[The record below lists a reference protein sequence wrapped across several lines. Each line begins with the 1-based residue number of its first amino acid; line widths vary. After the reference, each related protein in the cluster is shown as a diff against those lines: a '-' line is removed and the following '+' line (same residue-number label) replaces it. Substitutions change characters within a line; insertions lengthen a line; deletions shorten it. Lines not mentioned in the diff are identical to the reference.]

1 MNSRR
6 ELLLLGIPDLSD
18 QAFVREGRNIKPQ
31 IGGGSKAP
39 SQPTATTQTVNN
51 VPAFIQPYIES
62 MLGRAEALGT
72 DAQYE
77 PFDPSQRFEGT
88 NALQQQSYNNIA
100 GMGTN
105 PMLDV
110 AGQWANQGM
119 LQAGQASAHA
129 DPLMNQ
135 ALNFGGAAAGMGQQY
150 NQAVTDPSQVG
161 NFMSPYMQN
170 VVDVQKNEAI
180 RDYQSQL
187 PSMQAAAT
195 NAGAFGGSRHAILE
209 AEGQRNL
216 NQNLSDIQAR
226 GSQSAY
232 DQAMQS
238 MQFGSNLGMQGYQT
252 GLQGVGQ
259 GINAAQLGLAGTNAM
274 FQGAGTLGQLG
285 QTQYNQQMGINE
297 MLNAM
302 GTQQQQQGQQ
312 QRDFNYQQFLDEL
325 NFPYQQLGF
334 MSDMT
339 RGLPLSQSTV
349 YQNNAQPNQMSQIL
363 GGGLAAYGLMN
374 RAKGGII
381 PKPKKKYA
389 QGGQVDGGA
398 FANLNVDETTAT
410 LESLSDEQLAQ
421 YAATVQDAVTL
432 SLIRAENERRARMRQ
447 QPAQPPQSTVAQDV
461 AQQAAP
467 SGIAAMAQP
476 MAQPTVED
484 TQRPQPAMRGGG
496 IVALAD
502 GGRVRTQAERDREM
516 FSNWGRSVAG
526 GTAKLGAAAADVLTI
541 PVRGAMGAAN
551 TLIRVPNAFG
561 LEVPY
566 IPEAA
571 FGGSSTSLT
580 PYSDQLRQANP
591 EQGPPLRVDIS
602 GVTPPTPG
610 TEVVPQVPNETPQE
624 RDRRVFG
631 PIEDSVRANGPAP
644 EAPTPSAGAR
654 STGNGGSQGPAAAV
668 AQQLAA
674 DQATA
679 NAPKSFEEYMTTVNQ
694 RASQTLEEKMLVD
707 ALRSGLDERQA
718 RVAAQEN
725 RGKMD
730 ALVAAGA
737 AMMQGTSV
745 ADGLARGAGAGV
757 EALRDANATQLK
769 LEEGLAR
776 AQEEQ
781 SKYELALRKDNDKQA
796 RDSYD
801 KWLRYDQQNTQ
812 FAAELQLKQ
821 AQLAQQYSLG
831 RERNAIAASR
841 AAGGGAGGLDY
852 RAVAAAETRIAALPE
867 TAAFKKL
874 SDPVTSGVLTPAERT
889 AIERNYQSARSL
901 IYQQMGIPMV
911 DSGGYDSGGA
921 DDVWSLIE

>member
-6 ELLLLGIPDLSD
+6 TLLMVGVPDLSD
-18 QAFVREGRNIKPQ
+18 QAFVRHGRNIQPQ
-31 IGGGSKAP
+31 IGGGGSAP
-39 SQPTATTQTVNN
+39 KQPTSTTQTVNN
-51 VPAFIQPYIES
+51 VPAFIQPYVES
-62 MLGRAEALGT
+62 MLGRAQALGT

-88 NALQQQSYNNIA
+88 TGLQQQSYDRA
-100 GMGTN
+100 ASMGTN
-105 PMLDV
+105 PMLDQ
-110 AGQWANQGM
+110 AGQWAQNAM
-119 LQAGQASAHA
+119 TQAGQASQYA

-135 ALNFGGAAAGMGQQY
+135 ALNFGNAAAGMGNQY

-170 VVDVQKNEAI
+170 VVDVQKQEAI

-226 GSQSAY
+226 GSQFAY

-259 GINAAQLGLAGTNAM
+259 GINAAQLGLAGVNAQL
-274 FQGAGTLGQLG
+274 QGAGTLGQLG
-285 QTQYNQQMGINE
+285 QTQYNQQMGITE
-297 MLNAM
+297 LQNAM

-349 YQNNAQPNQMSQIL
+349 YQNNAQPNQTSQLI
-363 GGGLAAYGLMN
+363 GGGLAAYGLLN

-389 QGGQVDGGA
+389 QGGQVDGSA
-398 FANLNVDETTAT
+398 FSGMNVDEITAT

-432 SLIRAENERRARMRQ
+432 SLIRAENERRARLRQ
-447 QPAQPPQSTVAQDV
+447 QPAQMPQSTVAQDV
-461 AQQAAP
+461 AQQATP
-467 SGIAAMAQP
+467 GGIAAMVPQQQPQQPQQP
-476 MAQPTVED
+476 MLQ
-484 TQRPQPAMRGGG
+484 QAMRAGG
-496 IVALAD
+496 IVALAE
-502 GGRVRTQAERDREM
+502 GGRVDRRTQAERDREILG
-516 FSNWGRSVAG
+516 NWGQSFAG
-526 GTAKLGAAAADVLTI
+526 GAAKAGAAAADIFTL

-571 FGGSSTSLT
+571 FGGSSTSMT
-580 PYSDQLRQANP
+580 PYLDQLRDPNA
-591 EQGPPLRVDIS
+591 EQGPPVRVDIS
-602 GVTPPTPG
+602 GVTPPVPG
-610 TEVVPQVPNETPQE
+610 TEVNPHEIYRTDTPAPAQAPAQQAAPQRAAPATPAQAGQGRAATPAPATPVVPQQGQPASTVPTSFDEYEAGVQ
-624 RDRRVFG
+624 DR
-631 PIEDSVRANGPAP
+631 
-644 EAPTPSAGAR
+644 
-654 STGNGGSQGPAAAV
+654 
-668 AQQLAA
+668 
-674 DQATA
+674 ATQ
-679 NAPKSFEEYMTTVNQ
+679 S
-694 RASQTLEEKMLVD
+694 LEEKMMVD
-707 ALRSGLDERQA
+707 AMRAGLDERQA
-718 RVAAQEN
+718 RVEVADR

-730 ALVAAGA
+730 ALIAAGA
-737 AMMQGTSV
+737 AMMSGTSV

-757 EALRDANATQLK
+757 EALRDATKSQERM
-769 LEEGLAR
+769 EEGLTR
-776 AQEEQ
+776 AKEEQ
-781 SKYELALRKDNDKQA
+781 LRYELALRKDNQKEA
-796 RDSYD
+796 RDAYSN
-801 KWLRYDQQNTQ
+801 WLKYDQKNT
-812 FAAELQLKQ
+812 ELAQDYQLKLMSM
-821 AQLAQQYSLG
+821 ASN
-831 RERNAIAASR
+831 ERVAGMYASR
-841 AAGGGAGGLDY
+841 GGGGGGAEGLSIMDMKRMEDAVRDYGKTVGLDDY
-852 RAVAAAETRIAALPE
+852 RKNPRLWQMQHQGQPTPDVLVEQYRERLYNQMAPGVVSPGAGVAAAAAP
-867 TAAFKKL
+867 ASSAGW
-874 SDPVTSGVLTPAERT
+874 SVTGVK
-889 AIERNYQSARSL
+889 
-901 IYQQMGIPMV
+901 
-911 DSGGYDSGGA
+911 
-921 DDVWSLIE
+921 